1 MHTWWWWYYCMCGL
15 LLIGRCLG
23 SVVGMGWK
31 KEGSNRTTDDK
42 LWVQGPLETV
52 WVRGNCPLKLWEGSQ
67 AKILSAISAIEPIS
81 TSVQNYEWL
90 CWEKRMEPLLVAWNL
105 FWWHRILFIF
115 LLLFNTSQQR
125 HKQLTSL
132 ASWQT
137 GTACKDVENEI
148 IFVNCLCFLAL
159 LLKCKHPAHILGL
172 TVCWKCEKKQSTKG
186 QHHNKLTQEKL
197 WKQSKCFAH
206 WNMLLDAWD
215 LETSSLRED
224 AHQMD
229 QQQICMC
236 RWTSEKTRH
245 MAFWH
250 NTLLSRSVNVVQAP
264 CCARPNSV
272 AN

>member
-137 GTACKDVENEI
+137 GTACKDVNVWKWDHFCELSLFPSFAPEMQTSCTHLRFNCVLKMWKKTIDEGSTSQQTDTRKTLKAIKMFCTLKHASWCMRFGDI
-148 IFVNCLCFLAL
+148 I
-159 LLKCKHPAHILGL
+159 
-172 TVCWKCEKKQSTKG
+172 T
-186 QHHNKLTQEKL
+186 
-197 WKQSKCFAH
+197 
-206 WNMLLDAWD
+206 
-215 LETSSLRED
+215 
-224 AHQMD
+224 
-229 QQQICMC
+229 
-236 RWTSEKTRH
+236 
-245 MAFWH
+245 
-250 NTLLSRSVNVVQAP
+250 
-264 CCARPNSV
+264 
-272 AN
+272 